1 MFVLVMAQEASGSSI
16 TSFIFLGLMIAVF
29 YLFIIR
35 PQRKRQRDQQEL
47 SSSLEVGQEV
57 RTIGGI
63 HGRIISADDDSV
75 VLQVEEG
82 RVRVARRAIGAKVD
96 GTDA

>member
-1 MFVLVMAQEASGSSI
+1 MFDLVLAQEASGSSI

-47 SSSLEVGQEV
+47 SASLEVGQEV

-63 HGRIISADDDSV
+63 HGIIISADEESV

-82 RVRVARRAIGAKVD
+82 RVRIARRAIGAKVD
-96 GTDA
+96 GTNA

>member
-1 MFVLVMAQEASGSSI
+1 MFDFVLAQEASGSSI

-47 SSSLEVGQEV
+47 SASLEIGQEV

-63 HGRIISADDDSV
+63 HGTIISADEESV
-75 VLQVEEG
+75 VLQLEEG

-96 GTDA
+96 GTNA

>member
-1 MFVLVMAQEASGSSI
+1 VFDLVLAQEASGSSI

-47 SSSLEVGQEV
+47 SASLEVGQEV

-63 HGRIISADDDSV
+63 HGIIISADEESV

-82 RVRVARRAIGAKVD
+82 RVRIARRAIGAKVD
-96 GTDA
+96 GTNA